1 MHSHNSKQRE
11 DRSHFNQN
19 SRAFSDRND
28 RNDERS
34 WRGNRDDVRDR
45 GYSTERSFADDRSP
59 SSGFAYGSAHEDFDA
74 ERGRF
79 SDRGPDRYHQDRYH
93 QDRYNPGNGRHEH
106 SFRMSQKDYG
116 TPERS
121 WYPGYPGYGNA
132 DRMGE
137 QGNQD
142 FSRSE
147 ARSEGRFMG
156 GANREPGMWS
166 PSADARGMN
175 RPFPGKGPKGY
186 VRSDERIHEEV
197 CELLSDGHLDASDID
212 VTVKDAEVTL
222 MGTVC
227 DRRTKRL
234 AEELLEGV
242 RGIKDIQNQLKVSG
256 SAMNKSGGGQ
266 KTEGANAEGL
276 NKTAEQSQN
285 APKSEIA
292 GSHLTS
298 ERSNGSSTHKNLNA

>member
-19 SRAFSDRND
+19 FRASSDRND

-34 WRGNRDDVRDR
+34 WRGNREDVRDR
-45 GYSTERSFADDRSP
+45 GYSADRSFMDDRSP
-59 SSGFAYGSAHEDFDA
+59 SPGFAYGSAHEDLDA

-79 SDRGPDRYHQDRYH
+79 ADRSPDRYSPERYN

-106 SFRMSQKDYG
+106 SVRMSSQDSG
-116 TPERS
+116 LPERS
-121 WYPGYPGYGNA
+121 WYPGYGNA
-132 DRMGE
+132 GRMGE
-137 QGNQD
+137 LGNQD

-147 ARSEGRFMG
+147 VRSEGRFMG
-156 GANREPGMWS
+156 G
-166 PSADARGMN
+166 SAMN
-175 RPFPGKGPKGY
+175 RPFQGKGPKGY

-212 VTVKDAEVTL
+212 VSVKDAEVTL

-234 AEELLEGV
+234 AEELVEGV
-242 RGIKDIQNQLKVSG
+242 RGIRDIQNQLKVSG
-256 SAMNKSGGGQ
+256 SFMNKSGGGQ
-266 KTEGANAEGL
+266 KTEGANVEGL
-276 NKTAEQSQN
+276 NKTDKLDTAKSEN
-285 APKSEIA
+285 VPKSEIA
-292 GSHLTS
+292 GSHLTG
-298 ERSNGSSTHKNLNA
+298 ERTNGSSTPKRLNA